1 MTSVRAALTAAR
13 AALVATAL
21 TTGGA
26 VGGVVVMR
34 VVQPALR
41 AGVDELRSAE
51 SLSTAQ
57 LDVLVVAACAGA
69 LGLSLAW
76 VGAAMALTVVQVA
89 LTAAGHRAAATVGRL
104 VSATTPRALRRV
116 VALACGV
123 ALTTPAWASPAAA
136 TATSAEPAEA
146 GPPRAA
152 PAASL
157 TGLAVPER
165 VTGSVLGMTRRTRPT
180 TPPTHVVVRAGD
192 SLWTITADLLA
203 AGSAP
208 QDPGRSD
215 TLRRSP
221 PGHAPTAE
229 QVARGWRALYRA
241 NARGVGPDP
250 DLIHP
255 GDVLRVPAQ
264 HVDRKDES

>member
-13 AALVATAL
+13 TALVATAL
-21 TTGGA
+21 AAGGA
-26 VGGVVVMR
+26 VVGVVMMR
-34 VVQPALR
+34 VVRPALL
-41 AGVDELRSAE
+41 AGVDELRAAG

-89 LTAAGHRAAATVGRL
+89 LTAAGHHAAATVACL

-165 VTGSVLGMTRRTRPT
+165 VTGSVLDETRRTRPST
-180 TPPTHVVVRAGD
+180 APTHVVVRAGD
-192 SLWTITADLLA
+192 SLWTITAELL
-203 AGSAP
+203 GSAA

-215 TLRRSP
+215 THRQPSP
-221 PGHAPTAE
+221 GDAPTAK

-241 NARGVGPDP
+241 NAHGVGPDP